1 MTIDIDMNS
10 KNISI
15 ILPVL
20 NSEKYIE
27 ATLNS
32 IFSQIYQNFELIVA
46 YDEKSTDN
54 TLSILQEFQKT
65 HPFIIDIGNDTNTG
79 AARNRG
85 FRLAKGE
92 FIVFIDADD
101 IILPNYLSSMLGVFN
116 KHPELDVVCCG
127 VLFEN
132 DTHIQRALKIA
143 EKSQNNIIIY
153 GREEALLKKVADQLP
168 WGVWS
173 HMVRKSYLLENNLHL
188 PDYTAREDL
197 VYTLQLFMNTPKIGY
212 SSKIVY
218 IYLKHTDSITAT
230 RFDKWWDMCQPS
242 RRDLEEL
249 SKYLPENV
257 SYEIK
262 LRDQRLAT
270 AGCACKYDYKTF
282 LSKLELYDIQKL
294 VPYSEGDTFI
304 GKIAVIVFN
313 ISKYAYYKGF
323 RYMKKCSRVKNTQ
336 E

>member
-1 MTIDIDMNS
+1 MELSVSINGL
-10 KNISI
+10 ISV
-15 ILPVL
+15 ILPIY
-20 NSEKYIE
+20 NSEKYIKT
-27 ATLNS
+27 TLNNL
-32 IFSQIYQNFELIVA
+32 FAQTYQNFELIVA
-46 YDEKSTDN
+46 YDDKSTDN

-65 HPFIIDIGNDTNTG
+65 HPIIIDIGTDANTG
-79 AARNRG
+79 SARNRG
-85 FRLAKGE
+85 LRLAKGD

-101 IILPNYLSSMLGVFN
+101 IILPDYLSSMVKVFE
-116 KHPELDVVCCG
+116 KYPELDIACCG
-127 VLFEN
+127 VLFEK
-132 DTHIQRALKIA
+132 DTQTKKALRIA
-143 EKSQNNIIIY
+143 EKSQNNIILY
-153 GREEALLKKVADQLP
+153 EKEEALLKKVADQLP

-173 HMVRKSYLLENNLHL
+173 HMIRKSYLIENNLHL

-230 RFDKWWDMCQPS
+230 QFDKWWDMCQPS
-242 RRDLEEL
+242 RKDLEEL

-270 AGCACKYDYKTF
+270 AGCACKYDYKTYRAK
-282 LSKLELYDIQKL
+282 LEEIGISKLSCYRI
-294 VPYSEGDTFI
+294 GDSLI
-304 GKIAVIVFN
+304 GRIAVIVFN

-323 RYMKKCSRVKNTQ
+323 RYMRKCSGVNNPS

>member
-1 MTIDIDMNS
+1 MNN
-10 KNISI
+10 KNRISI
-15 ILPVL
+15 ILPVY

-27 ATLNS
+27 TTIDS
-32 IFSQIYQNFELIVA
+32 IFNQTYQNFELIVA
-46 YDEKSTDN
+46 YDEKSTDS
-54 TLSILQEFQKT
+54 TLLILQEFQKT
-65 HPFIIDIGNDTNTG
+65 HPITIDIGNDTNTG
-79 AARNRG
+79 SARNRG

-101 IILPNYLSSMLGVFN
+101 IILPNYLSSMMRVFN

-127 VLFEN
+127 VLFEK
-132 DTHIQRALKIA
+132 DAHIQRALKIA
-143 EKSQNNIIIY
+143 EKSLDNIILY
-153 GREEALLKKVADQLP
+153 ERDEALLKKVADKLP

-173 HMVRKSYLLENNLHL
+173 HMIRKSYLIENKLL
-188 PDYTAREDL
+188 FPDYTAREDL
-197 VYTLQLFMNTPKIGY
+197 VYTLHLFMNTPKIGY
-212 SSKIVY
+212 SAKIVY

-282 LSKLELYDIQKL
+282 LSKLEQYDIQKL

>member
-1 MTIDIDMNS
+1 M
-10 KNISI
+10 
-15 ILPVL
+15 
-20 NSEKYIE
+20 
-27 ATLNS
+27 
-32 IFSQIYQNFELIVA
+32 
-46 YDEKSTDN
+46 
-54 TLSILQEFQKT
+54 
-65 HPFIIDIGNDTNTG
+65 GNDKNTG

-101 IILPNYLSSMLGVFN
+101 IILPNYLSSMMGVFN

-127 VLFEN
+127 VLFEK
-132 DTHIQRALKIA
+132 DTQIQRALKMA
-143 EKSQNNIIIY
+143 EKSRDNIILY
-153 GREEALLKKVADQLP
+153 ERDEALFKKVADKLP

-173 HMVRKSYLLENNLHL
+173 HMIRKSYLVKNNLLL
-188 PDYTAREDL
+188 PNYTAREDL

-230 RFDKWWDMCQPS
+230 RFDRWWDMCQPS
-242 RRDLEEL
+242 RKDLEEL
-249 SKYLPENV
+249 SKDLPENV

-270 AGCACKYDYKTF
+270 AGCACKYDYKTYRAKLEEF
-282 LSKLELYDIQKL
+282 GISKLSCYRI
-294 VPYSEGDTFI
+294 GDSLI
-304 GKIAVIVFN
+304 GRLAVIVFN

-323 RYMKKCSRVKNTQ
+323 RYMKKCSGVKNTS